1 MGGIV
6 LDVFLGNHAHLQER
20 TEDEGVIVKDGLLHL
35 DGQGGA
41 FGRVEFL
48 TQLFFQGIQLGAVVF
63 SLVLGGMA
71 YGKYGEPVLR
81 VPVGAWTL
89 AMA

>member
-20 TEDEGVIVKDGLLHL
+20 TEDKGVIIQYGLLHP
-35 DGQGGA
+35 DCQGGA

-48 TQLFFQGIQLGAVVF
+48 AQLFFQGIQLGAVVF
-63 SLVLGGMA
+63 
-71 YGKYGEPVLR
+71 P
-81 VPVGAWTL
+81 T
-89 AMA
+89 AMPISFSVDWADSANSGSS